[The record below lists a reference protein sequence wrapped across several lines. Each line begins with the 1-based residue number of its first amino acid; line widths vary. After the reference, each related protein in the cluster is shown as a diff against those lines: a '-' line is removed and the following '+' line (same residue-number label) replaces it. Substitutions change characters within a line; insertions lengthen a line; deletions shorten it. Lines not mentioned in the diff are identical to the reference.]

1 MSDLSNKAPNPNVS
15 VDCVVFGFD
24 NEKLKVLL
32 IEQGKSGNFQP
43 QYALPGDLVLQSEN
57 LDQAANRVLK
67 ELTNLTG
74 IYLKQFQ
81 AFGDPLRVTNQKDK
95 EWLLTLR
102 ANPEARVITVA
113 YFSLVKM
120 EDYHP
125 AAASFAGNV
134 IWQPIDSIPELA
146 FDHNEI
152 LSSALNRLREEFE
165 FKNIA
170 FELLPKKFTIKMLQT
185 LHEIVLNIK
194 LDKRNF
200 RKKLKK
206 TDHLVPLDEKQIGV
220 DHKPAQLFKYTRRKS

>member
-1 MSDLSNKAPNPNVS
+1 M
-15 VDCVVFGFD
+15 
-24 NEKLKVLL
+24 LL